1 MTHSYRTSD
10 NFGTELF
17 GNAVLVF
24 IFIFHVGPVS
34 SRFGRRCKKPL
45 MLDIEICLC
54 LLLIYGD

>member
-24 IFIFHVGPVS
+24 ILSKSTLVLFLPGLVEDA
-34 SRFGRRCKKPL
+34 KNL
-45 MLDIEICLC
+45 
-54 LLLIYGD
+54 